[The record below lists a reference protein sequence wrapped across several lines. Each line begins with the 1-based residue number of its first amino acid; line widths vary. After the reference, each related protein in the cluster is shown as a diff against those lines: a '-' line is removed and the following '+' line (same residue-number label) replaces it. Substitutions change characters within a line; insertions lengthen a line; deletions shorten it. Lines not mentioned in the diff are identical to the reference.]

1 MQNDVIVLVPIY
13 LPILTGQD
21 LFSLDY
27 SIEKLR
33 TRRVH
38 FVAPEGMDTSFYTLR
53 YPGTQVD
60 RFDAAHFASV
70 QGYSRLLLS
79 ESFYE
84 RYIDHEFL
92 LILQTDAIILDDD
105 LDRWCA
111 SRFDYV
117 GAPWPS
123 GLELKINL
131 DRFVDDL
138 QVKAHARVGNGGL
151 SLRRI
156 RACLSLLKEFPQAV
170 QVFQATGSSEDLFF
184 ALMGGLSWDFV
195 LPNEMTASLF
205 SLELSP
211 EVYLRMNGGRRPMGG
226 HAWCKYNRDF
236 WLPLLDRAPPPL
248 EVLPVGVPDDASA
261 MPA

>member
-1 MQNDVIVLVPIY
+1 MHNDVVVLVPIY
-13 LPILTGQD
+13 LPVLAGQD

-27 SIEKLR
+27 SLEKLHG
-33 TRRVH
+33 RRVH
-38 FVAPEGMDTSFYTLR
+38 FVAPEGMDASFYERR
-53 YPGTQVD
+53 YPGAQLD
-60 RFDAAHFASV
+60 HFDAAYFASV

-79 ESFYE
+79 EAFYE
-84 RYIDHEFL
+84 RYAAYEFF
-92 LILQTDAIILDDD
+92 LILQTDAIILNDD

-117 GAPWPS
+117 GAPWPN

-151 SLRRI
+151 SLRRVG
-156 RACLSLLKEFPQAV
+156 ACLALLKEFPQAV

-184 ALMGGLSWDFV
+184 ALMGSLSWDFV
-195 LPNEMTASLF
+195 LPNEMTAALF

-248 EVLPVGVPDDASA
+248 EPVQTPVAEGASA
-261 MPA
+261 AVA